1 MNNQKHTKAPIDL
14 NFPTLPFYK
23 LTKRPSNKPEVYEN
37 ADKSI
42 GIGFFKGMPT
52 TNAQK
57 ILTYL
62 LSKAPRKDNGE
73 IDIKMLREKGIK
85 WTYAEICN
93 YLRNN
98 NETRNRRTI
107 KDDMTKLGSI
117 TLHLHTKYIV
127 KQGSESMEYT
137 NIRSR
142 GLFEVSLYDE
152 NSKHESSNQ
161 IPLWQNTIKFDDII
175 LDNLENKVFRL
186 YDVGEVQ
193 KIQSPVAIRIHGI
206 INLHNQSKN
215 WKIGLIKL
223 ANQIPIQIRV
233 KKRTKQVI
241 KHACEELIEL
251 GLLECFDIYQN
262 QDNEEII
269 QFTFK

>member
-1 MNNQKHTKAPIDL
+1 MNDQKHTKAPIDL
-14 NFPTLPFYK
+14 NLPSLPFYR
-23 LTKRPSNKPEVYEN
+23 LTKRASNKLEAYEN
-37 ADKSI
+37 EDKSI
-42 GIGFFKGMPT
+42 KLVFAEGKPT
-52 TNAQK
+52 TNGQK

-73 IDIKMLREKGIK
+73 IDTKTLRERGIR
-85 WTYAEICN
+85 WTYAEVCN
-93 YLRNN
+93 YLGNN

-107 KDDMTKLGSI
+107 KDDMTRLGNI

-127 KQGSESMEYT
+127 KQGNESMEYT

-152 NSKHESSNQ
+152 SSKHESSNQ

-215 WKIGLIKL
+215 WKIGLTKL
-223 ANQIPIQIRV
+223 ANQIPIQTRI
-233 KKRTKQVI
+233 KRNTKQEI
-241 KHACEELIEL
+241 KEACQELTEL
-251 GLLECFDIYQN
+251 GLLETFDIYQN
-262 QDNEEII
+262 QNNEEII